1 MDNFKHIHI
10 GDFIKKRVVELN
22 IENSRICNFLNTTE
36 NEIEKMYQSEDL
48 NSAIL
53 LRWSKLL
60 EYDFFRIYSKHLI
73 LYSPPSPFSRSHL
86 KEKKTNSLL
95 PHFKKNIYTI
105 DIIHFILELIETGK
119 KTKQDVMNEYRI
131 PKTTLYK
138 WMDKYKTTN

>member
-1 MDNFKHIHI
+1 MDNFKNIHI
-10 GDFIKKRVVELN
+10 GDFIKKRVAELN

-73 LYSPPSPFSRSHL
+73 LYSPPSSFNPTDVRGKRS
-86 KEKKTNSLL
+86 NSL
-95 PHFKKNIYTI
+95 PNFKKNIYTI
-105 DIIHFILELIETGK
+105 DIIHFILERIETGK

-138 WMDKYKTTN
+138 WMEKYKTSK